1 MPTNRSAPSCARGS
15 TRCCP
20 PSRHNRRATP
30 GPSAGNGTP
39 TGSDA
44 LFDAGYAGLHWP
56 REYGGRG
63 ASPTEQLIFYEE
75 AARARAPYVGANF
88 VGTLHAG
95 PTLIEEGTDEQKA
108 EHLPRILCGDEV
120 WCQGFS
126 EPGAGS
132 DLASLRT
139 RAERDGDD
147 YILNGQ
153 KIWCSFGQIADVGEF
168 LVRTDPE
175 APKNRGIS
183 WLILPMD
190 LPGIEVRPLKT
201 VLGSSEFAEVFLT
214 DVRVPVANRVGAE
227 NDGWRVTNVT
237 LKYERGT
244 AFVSEL
250 VDSIRLAED
259 LASYRPIDAISR
271 NIEVDLGRCIAEF
284 DALWAL
290 TKRNVS
296 QSTRGVTGPG
306 AMVMKLAY
314 SEARQRFGELCL
326 RALHRDALH
335 VDSNELVE
343 ERLRTLRAHHC
354 GRARRRFNA
363 TSSASASSASPG
375 AALMDLDLS
384 DDQVALRDGIA
395 SMLAARVP
403 IERRSRRLRSRT
415 VRRARGPRACSR
427 CAPTASRGPTAPS
440 CSNSSAG
447 TACRG
452 RSFPHSCW
460 ATAASRAPRYWSRPV
475 WIEHL
480 DQLDVIVVVSG
491 GKVHVID
498 PSAVDAER
506 SSWPLDPCTPVARGR
521 RPAGGNARRRGSVPV
536 GSRGATLTAAFQL
549 GLADRLTELAV
560 EYAKERVQ
568 FDRPIGSFQA
578 IKHMLADMLT
588 RTEVRRAPP
597 CTRGRGPRRG
607 VGREHET
614 PARPWRQ
621 GRRR

>member
-1 MPTNRSAPSCARGS
+1 VELRY
-15 TRCCP
+15 
-20 PSRHNRRATP
+20 
-30 GPSAGNGTP
+30 
-39 TGSDA
+39 SDA
-44 LFDAGYAGLHWP
+44 DESFRADLHAWLDATLPTLAPQPPRDAWPERRKWDTDWQRRLFDAGYAGLHWP
-56 REYGGRG
+56 KEYGGCG

-75 AARARAPYVGANF
+75 TARSRAPYVGVNF

-108 EHLPRILCGDEV
+108 EHLPRILRGDEV

-139 RAERDGDD
+139 RADRDGDD
-147 YILNGQ
+147 YVLNGQ

-168 LVRTDPE
+168 LVRTDPD

-190 LPGIEVRPLKT
+190 LPGIDVRPLKT
-201 VLGSSEFAEVFLT
+201 VLGSSEFAEVFLS

-259 LASYRPIDAISR
+259 LASFRAVDGIDR
-271 NIEVDLGRCIAEF
+271 NIEVDLGRCVAEF

-335 VDSNELVE
+335 VDDNELVE
-343 ERLRTLRAHHC
+343 ERLRTLALTIAA
-354 GRARRRFNA
+354 G
-363 TSSASASSASPG
+363 ASQIQRNIIG
-375 AALMDLDLS
+375 E
-384 DDQVALRDGIA
+384 
-395 SMLAARVP
+395 RV
-403 IERRSRRLRSRT
+403 
-415 VRRARGPRACSR
+415 
-427 CAPTASRGPTAPS
+427 
-440 CSNSSAG
+440 
-447 TACRG
+447 
-452 RSFPHSCW
+452 
-460 ATAASRAPRYWSRPV
+460 
-475 WIEHL
+475 
-480 DQLDVIVVVSG
+480 
-491 GKVHVID
+491 
-498 PSAVDAER
+498 
-506 SSWPLDPCTPVARGR
+506 
-521 RPAGGNARRRGSVPV
+521 
-536 GSRGATLTAAFQL
+536 L
-549 GLADRLTELAV
+549 GL
-560 EYAKERVQ
+560 
-568 FDRPIGSFQA
+568 
-578 IKHMLADMLT
+578 
-588 RTEVRRAPP
+588 
-597 CTRGRGPRRG
+597 PREPR
-607 VGREHET
+607 
-614 PARPWRQ
+614 
-621 GRRR
+621 